1 MLRKDL
7 RLELR
12 SGESTLALLAL
23 SMLVLVVLVF
33 ALDAAR
39 VRSVDAAAGALW
51 VAMVFAGML
60 GANRA
65 LLAERDNGAI
75 RGLLLSPLDPGTLY
89 AAKLAAA
96 LIFMAVAEVGAVI
109 LMVLFFNLE
118 FDASIARLAP
128 ILALGAIGFS
138 ALATLLSAITGR
150 TRGGDMLL
158 PILAVPIFVPAL
170 IAGVKASAAALAGAP
185 LDSMTDWLKIMIAFD
200 VLFVTAG
207 YLLFEHVVGA
217 GLDYSMNS
225 AIRNWLGYTTLALM
239 IVALFMVFDYV
250 PPEAEQGIA
259 QLIFYFHVPLA
270 WVAFA
275 SFGIVAI
282 AGIFY
287 LWLGDQ
293 LWDDL
298 GYAAAETGM
307 VFCTLMIVAGSIWA
321 KPIWG
326 TWWTWDSRLTTTFI
340 LWLMYGGYLMLRASA
355 DDTPQVARF
364 GAVLGIVAALD
375 VPIVIASV
383 RLWRTIHPAVLVTK
397 QGGHG
402 LEDPRMVATLL
413 VCLAAFTALWAWL
426 LMLRFQQL
434 RTRTRMSALA
444 MRIAFANA
452 AASDKQVMESS

>member
-1 MLRKDL
+1 
-7 RLELR
+7 
-12 SGESTLALLAL
+12 
-23 SMLVLVVLVF
+23 
-33 ALDAAR
+33 
-39 VRSVDAAAGALW
+39 
-51 VAMVFAGML
+51 
-60 GANRA
+60 
-65 LLAERDNGAI
+65 
-75 RGLLLSPLDPGTLY
+75 
-89 AAKLAAA
+89 
-96 LIFMAVAEVGAVI
+96 
-109 LMVLFFNLE
+109 
-118 FDASIARLAP
+118 
-128 ILALGAIGFS
+128 
-138 ALATLLSAITGR
+138 
-150 TRGGDMLL
+150 
-158 PILAVPIFVPAL
+158 
-170 IAGVKASAAALAGAP
+170 
-185 LDSMTDWLKIMIAFD
+185 
-200 VLFVTAG
+200 
-207 YLLFEHVVGA
+207 
-217 GLDYSMNS
+217 MNS
-225 AIRNWLGYTTLALM
+225 ALRNWLGYATLALM
-239 IVALFMVFDYV
+239 VAALFMVFDYV

-275 SFGIVAI
+275 SFGLVAI
-282 AGIFY
+282 AGLFY

-364 GAVLGIVAALD
+364 GAVLGVVATLD

-413 VCLAAFTALWAWL
+413 VSLAAFTALWAWL
-426 LMLRFQQL
+426 LMLRFAQL
-434 RTRTRMSALA
+434 RTRSRMGALA
-444 MRIAFANA
+444 VRIAFASA
-452 AASDKQVMESS
+452 DVSDTQAMESS